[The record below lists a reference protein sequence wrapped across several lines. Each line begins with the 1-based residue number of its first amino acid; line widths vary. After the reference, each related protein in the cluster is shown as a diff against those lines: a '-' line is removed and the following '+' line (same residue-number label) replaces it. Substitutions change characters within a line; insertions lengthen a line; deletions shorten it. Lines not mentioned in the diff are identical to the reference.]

1 MPLIVD
7 AVRRAA
13 ETTPDRPALIVGDRR
28 VTYRE
33 LDGWSTAAAAQLRD
47 AGVGR
52 RECVALHLT
61 NGVEIVVGYLA
72 CFKRGAVALPINTR
86 FRTHEIDYVLRH
98 ARAAAYVGHRDLARE
113 IAEWPDHVRVRYIDG
128 EFLAT
133 AERAGLPSDTTGARD
148 SHGAEVSDD
157 DPAAVLYTSGTTAR
171 PKGVTHTQRTLAA
184 LAESGAAL
192 LGDITGTVFIP
203 LPMVHMAAL
212 LGLAA
217 SLRQSLTIAT
227 APVFEPHAF
236 LDEFERQRGT
246 AMTGMPVLY
255 RVLVEAQRQRRRDVS
270 SGHMFAVGGDSV
282 PTALQQEFTAL
293 FGRPLCE
300 AYGLSE
306 IVPVSMNMEDAMR
319 VGSLGRPSP
328 GVRVRI
334 CDAAGGDVARGEIG
348 ELCVQAPGVFVGY
361 WNNPD
366 ATQQSFRDGWFLT
379 GDLAHEDADGFYWF
393 DGRKKEIIVRGGSN
407 IAPQEVEEA
416 IYQHPAVAEV
426 AVVGAPDKQWGE
438 IVIAGVALRAGQT
451 VREDELIAFVR
462 ERLSLY
468 KCPERVLF
476 MPALPK
482 GPTGKVLRRAVKESL
497 AYL

>member
-1 MPLIVD
+1 MPIIVD
-7 AVRRAA
+7 ALRRAA
-13 ETTPDRPALIVGDRR
+13 ETNPDHPALIVGAQT
-28 VTYRE
+28 VSYGE
-33 LDGWSTAAAAQLRD
+33 LDRLSSAAAARLKE

-72 CFKRGAVALPINTR
+72 CFKSGAVALPINTR
-86 FRTHEIDYVLRH
+86 FKTQEIDYVLRH
-98 ARAAAYVGHRDLARE
+98 ARAAAYVGQSDLARE
-113 IAEWPDHVRVRYIDG
+113 ITEWPDHVGVRYIDG
-128 EFLAT
+128 ALLSA
-133 AERAGLPSDTTGARD
+133 ANDGSYAAD
-148 SHGAEVSDD
+148 VSDD

-184 LAESGAAL
+184 MAESGSAL

-212 LGLAA
+212 LGVVAA
-217 SLRQSLTIAT
+217 LRMALTIAT
-227 APVFEPHAF
+227 APMFEPNAF
-236 LDEFERQRGT
+236 LDEFQTHRGT

-255 RVLVEAQRQRRRDVS
+255 RMLVEAQRQKRRDVS
-270 SGHMFAVGGDSV
+270 SGRMFAVGGDSV
-282 PTALQQEFTAL
+282 PTALQEEFTAL
-293 FGRPLCE
+293 YGRPLCE

-306 IVPVSMNMEDAMR
+306 IVPVSMNAENAMR

-328 GVRVRI
+328 GVRVRV
-334 CDAAGGDVARGEIG
+334 CDVAGRDVTRGEIG
-348 ELCVQAPGVFVGY
+348 EICVQAPGLFVGY
-361 WNNPD
+361 WNNPE
-366 ATQQSFRDGWFLT
+366 ATQQSRRDGWFLT

-407 IAPQEVEEA
+407 ISPQEVEDA

-426 AVVGAPDKQWGE
+426 AVVGMPDQQWGE
-438 IVIAGVALRAGQT
+438 VVAAGVALRPGQ
-451 VREDELIAFVR
+451 VVSELDLIEFVR
-462 ERLSLY
+462 GRLSLY
-468 KCPERVLF
+468 KCPERILF
-476 MPALPK
+476 MASLPK